1 MRFKLSVWYSSLL
14 LVFGV
19 AFVIA
24 LNVAARVDH
33 PNNYEIS
40 DVRWEPVREGPGRAM
55 NGDPSL
61 TVTVKYFEDQ
71 IYADNIERLQ
81 TWSLI
86 AIVGLALASG
96 VGGYLFSGMMLRP
109 VRDITEAASG
119 ISASN
124 LSRRINH
131 LGPDDELKALADTF
145 DSMIGR
151 LEVSFEQQRQ
161 FVQDA
166 SHELRTPLTSI
177 RTNIE
182 VTEDDED
189 ATIEDYRGL
198 VGMIKGQTE
207 RLARLSD
214 DLLLLSVNEHDAP
227 EREPVEV
234 FHVVREVFHQ
244 LDSVAGLK
252 GVDLRTEGEPNLE
265 AQAAPDLLYR
275 AVLNLVDNAIKY
287 SGEGS
292 TVTVRSRREGP
303 WTVVAVADNGPG
315 IAPEDLER
323 VFDRFYRVDSGRSR
337 RDGGTGL
344 GLAIVRELVQ
354 SMGGSVGVTSSL
366 GVGTTFTIRLP
377 AARELPAAVHRQ
389 SFEGPRVGA
398 VTPS

>member
-14 LVFGV
+14 LVFGI

-40 DVRWEPVREGPGRAM
+40 GVRWEAVREGPGRAM
-55 NGDPSL
+55 NGDPSV

-71 IYADNIERLQ
+71 IYADNIQRLQ
-81 TWSLI
+81 TWSLV

-109 VRDITEAASG
+109 VRDITEAASE

-166 SHELRTPLTSI
+166 SHELRTPLAAI

-182 VTEDDED
+182 VTEMDED
-189 ATIEDYRGL
+189 ATKEEYRGL
-198 VGMIKGQTE
+198 VEMIKGQTE

-214 DLLLLSVNEHDAP
+214 DLLLLSVNERDAP
-227 EREPVEV
+227 APEPVEV
-234 FHVVREVFHQ
+234 SRLVREVFRE

-252 GVDLRTEGEPNLE
+252 GVELLTEGDPALE

-287 SGEGS
+287 SGEGA
-292 TVTVRSRREGP
+292 TVTVRSRRDGASA
-303 WTVVAVADNGPG
+303 VIAVADNGPG
-315 IAPEDLER
+315 IAPGDLER
-323 VFDRFYRVDSGRSR
+323 VFDRFYRVDRGRSR

-354 SMGGSVGVTSSL
+354 SMGGTVGVESAP
-366 GVGTTFTIRLP
+366 GVGTTFTVRLP
-377 AARELPAAVHRQ
+377 AAEEPAAEVHRQ
-389 SFEGPRVGA
+389 AFGGPRVGA